1 MNPNDVK
8 NMYIYVADKLI
19 ENEDYLTSIDIKIG
33 DGDHGIGMS
42 IGFQA
47 VKNVLSSKDYNTVNE
62 VFHDIGR
69 TLLSSMGGASGVLFG
84 TIFISGIVNYEE
96 KKDFDLKDFAN
107 IFRVSLDKLK
117 ERGKAK
123 LGDKTMIDAL
133 EPAVNALYEK
143 AQNSSDIKEA
153 FNYAKDKAQEGMENT
168 KKYKA
173 SFGRAKYY
181 GDKTIGIP
189 DPGSVS
195 VFIIFDSMSKWI
207 NDNL

>member
-47 VKNVLSSKDYNTVNE
+47 VKNVLSSKNYNTVNE
-62 VFHDIGR
+62 VFHDIGK

-96 KKDFDLKDFAN
+96 KKDFDVKDFAD
-107 IFRVSLDKLK
+107 IFRVSLEKLK

-143 AQNSSDIKEA
+143 AQIHSDIKEA
-153 FNYAKDKAQEGMENT
+153 FNYAKEKAQEGMENT

>member
-47 VKNVLSSKDYNTVNE
+47 VKNVLSSKNYNTVNE
-62 VFHDIGR
+62 VFHDIGK

-96 KKDFDLKDFAN
+96 KKDFDVKDFAD
-107 IFRVSLDKLK
+107 IFRVSLEKLK

-143 AQNSSDIKEA
+143 AQIPSDIKEA
-153 FNYAKDKAQEGMENT
+153 FNYAKEKAQEGMENT